1 MNFQLIR
8 DPYHPL
14 VDFPLLSSH
23 LCLTAAR
30 SPSPAPATAL
40 CGLRVGEIL
49 QGSKPI
55 LSVKD
60 GTLGLGTPPH
70 SLHSPTMT
78 HESPT
83 LPTVSP
89 NVTVSVAQGSLVS
102 DTECL

>member
-1 MNFQLIR
+1 MNRLGI
-8 DPYHPL
+8 PTTL

-30 SPSPAPATAL
+30 SPAPATAL

>member
-1 MNFQLIR
+1 MNLR
-8 DPYHPL
+8 DPYHPSR
-14 VDFPLLSSH
+14 LSSSFLSPLSH
-23 LCLTAAR
+23 RRRRAL